1 MAMFDNNGGANYI
14 ESSSPISTPS
24 VDINQVLRLVYIW
37 MGLGL
42 LATAGMAWFAAT
54 TPALDGLRTSAVG
67 FILPLV
73 VLFGT
78 IIALNVGMTR
88 NWLTPGLAA
97 GLFLTFSLAMGF
109 SLSLMLEW
117 FLANDAPAL
126 FSAFGTAAG
135 LFGVMSVYGF
145 TTKSDLTK
153 WGTYLFMGLIGLI
166 IAMVINIFLGSGAL
180 DFLISIVGVI
190 IFTMLTAYD
199 TQKIKQ
205 MSMNPELQSD
215 GNMAIKFSILGA
227 VTLYLDFINLFLFLL
242 SLFGGGR
249 D

>member
-1 MAMFDNNGGANYI
+1 MNMFDNNGTVVQNNG
-14 ESSSPISTPS
+14 PISVPG
-24 VDINQVLRLVYIW
+24 VDFNQIMRLVYTW

-54 TPALDGLRTSAVG
+54 TPALEGLRASPVG
-67 FILPLV
+67 MIGSLV
-73 VLFGT
+73 IFFGT
-78 IIALNVGMTR
+78 VIALSVGMTR
-88 NWLTPGLAA
+88 KWLTPGLAA
-97 GLFLTFSLAMGF
+97 GLFLVFALSMGF
-109 SLSLMLEW
+109 SLSLTLEW

-145 TTKSDLTK
+145 TTRSDLSK
-153 WGTYLFMGLIGLI
+153 WGTYLFMGLIGLV
-166 IAMVINIFLGSGAL
+166 IAMLINLFLGSGVL
-180 DFLISIVGVI
+180 DFIISIVGVI
-190 IFTMLTAYD
+190 IFTALTAYD
-199 TQKIKQ
+199 TQKIKE
-205 MSMNPELQSD
+205 MSMSQELQSD
-215 GNMAIKFSILGA
+215 GNMALKFSILGA